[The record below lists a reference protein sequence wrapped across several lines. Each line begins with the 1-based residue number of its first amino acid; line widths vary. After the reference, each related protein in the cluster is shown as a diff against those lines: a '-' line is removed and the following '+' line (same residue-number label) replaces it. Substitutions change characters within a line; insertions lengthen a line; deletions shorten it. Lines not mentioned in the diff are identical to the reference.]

1 MFFGHFFSAGAL
13 ASILLGSIVS
23 LRQWH
28 SSGGRGGGT
37 SFSSLGVIAA
47 AAVAAPPMAPNRL
60 TPVGIS
66 ELLLVNVIITVRLL
80 RDDEP

>member
-1 MFFGHFFSAGAL
+1 MFFGTSFFTGAL
-13 ASILLGSIVS
+13 ASISLSSIVS

-47 AAVAAPPMAPNRL
+47 GPSLRRHGTKQAHPRRDQR
-60 TPVGIS
+60 TPTS
-66 ELLLVNVIITVRLL
+66 QRHHH
-80 RDDEP
+80 RQAS